1 MIKAE
6 PNVRVSV
13 TPAIVTIQVEQPSV
27 RAIVPVTT
35 EDNKTAVNFELQT
48 PQIVFFTNCNF
59 LIIVIFLIR
68 GISTPLINPTKL

>member
-6 PNVRVSV
+6 PDVRVSV

-27 RAIVPVTT
+27 RTIVPVTT

-48 PQIVFFTNCNF
+48 PQIVFFH
-59 LIIVIFLIR
+59 
-68 GISTPLINPTKL
+68 